1 MNAFP
6 RSTRRN
12 LVTQEHR
19 IRRPLLVSH
28 ARYRWDELRRQHHLI
43 YPEGILILNDSG
55 AAIVQL
61 CDGRSIEELVLALQ
75 EEYSQGDPAADMD
88 EFLQRLV
95 NKGLLN
101 DAPDA

>member
-6 RSTRRN
+6 PSTHRN
-12 LVTQEHR
+12 VVTQEHR
-19 IRRPLLVSH
+19 IRRPVLVSH
-28 ARYRWDELRRQHHLI
+28 ARYRWDELRLQHQLV

-61 CDGRSIEELVLALQ
+61 CDGRLIDELVVALQ
-75 EEYSQGDPAADMD
+75 EEYSEGNPAADMD
-88 EFLQRLV
+88 EFLHRLA